1 MTATGPKHIFVI
13 YIKTTKEKLWD
24 ALTNPEMTS
33 QYYFGSKIRTDLK
46 KGSSIEFIIKDEK
59 GQETIPVSGVIEE
72 VIPNKRLVYTFDYHE
87 YDDTPSMVAFDIEE
101 TDMGLKLT
109 VTHDHFEGETATY
122 KEVFEGWSY
131 ILSGLKTLLETG
143 ASLRGK

>member
-46 KGSSIEFIIKDEK
+46 KGSSIEFIRKDEK
-59 GQETIPVSGVIEE
+59 GEETILVSGVVGE
-72 VIPNKRLVYTFDYHE
+72 VIPNKRLVYTFDYHNYE
-87 YDDTPSMVAFDIEE
+87 DSTSMVAFDIEE
-101 TDMGLKLT
+101 TDLGLKLT
-109 VTHDHFEGETATY
+109 VIHDHFESETATY
-122 KEVFEGWSY
+122 KEVFEGWPY
-131 ILSGLKTLLETG
+131 IISGLKTLLETG
-143 ASLRGK
+143 ASL